1 MAVAEM
7 ERQHQPVR
15 PVCRVRGRGAGG
27 GARAAFPEDADR
39 AGAARGGRRSPGG
52 ARGRHPAAAHLG
64 DRVGGRRLRRAGGR
78 RDVGRAQRR
87 AVRADVR
94 RAEGAA
100 GTDPGRLRIDPRR
113 HHRRADHRRGRE
125 ARRGLP
131 RALCRRRH
139 RELVRVRDR
148 AAVPAGAAGRPV
160 RREAHRP
167 GLRAT
172 AMLYREAGQFKST
185 YAEDQQIFPI
195 RQDRIAL
202 AVFLAFALLVVPVIG
217 NQYWLGAL
225 LTPFLIFSLAALGLN
240 ILTGYAGQLSLGTA
254 AFMAVG
260 AFMAYNFVLRV
271 PGIPIL
277 LAFVLAGICAAA
289 VGIVFGLPSLR
300 IKGFYLAVATLACQF
315 FVLWALN
322 RVGWFSNYSSSGVI
336 TAQRMDVFGYPVD
349 TPATKYLLTLAV
361 VALMALAAKNLMRS
375 ETGRAFMAVR
385 DMDVAASVIGIPM
398 MRTKLLAFA
407 ISSFYCGVAGA
418 LHAFCYLG
426 TVEPE
431 AYSLDLSFRIL
442 FMIIIGGVGSILG
455 AFLGA
460 AFITLFPIFLS
471 LASSW
476 VNDLFG
482 VEISHAVVSNL
493 ESIIFGG
500 LIIFFLIVEPQGLAR
515 LWQITKEKL
524 RLWPFPH

>member
-1 MAVAEM
+1 
-7 ERQHQPVR
+7 
-15 PVCRVRGRGAGG
+15 
-27 GARAAFPEDADR
+27 
-39 AGAARGGRRSPGG
+39 
-52 ARGRHPAAAHLG
+52 
-64 DRVGGRRLRRAGGR
+64 
-78 RDVGRAQRR
+78 
-87 AVRADVR
+87 
-94 RAEGAA
+94 
-100 GTDPGRLRIDPRR
+100 
-113 HHRRADHRRGRE
+113 
-125 ARRGLP
+125 
-131 RALCRRRH
+131 
-139 RELVRVRDR
+139 
-148 AAVPAGAAGRPV
+148 
-160 RREAHRP
+160 
-167 GLRAT
+167 
-172 AMLYREAGQFKST
+172 MLYREAGQFKST
-185 YAEDQQIFPI
+185 YGADQQIFPI
-195 RQDRIAL
+195 LQDRIA
-202 AVFLAFALLVVPVIG
+202 VVALLVVAFVVVPLIG
-217 NQYWLGAL
+217 NQYWFSAI
-225 LTPFLIFSLAALGLN
+225 LTPLLVLSLAALGLN

-254 AFMAVG
+254 AFMAVV
-260 AFMAYNFVLRV
+260 AFMAYNAVLRI
-271 PGIPIL
+271 PHMPIL
-277 LAFVLAGICAAA
+277 GAFVIGGLCAAA

-315 FVLWALN
+315 FVLWAIN
-322 RVGWFSNYSSSGVI
+322 RIGWLSNYSSSGVI
-336 TAQRMDVFGYPVD
+336 TAQTIRIFGHELA
-349 TPATKYLLTLAV
+349 TPAQKYLLTLGIVAV
-361 VALMALAAKNLMRS
+361 MALAAKNLMRS

-385 DMDVAASVIGIPM
+385 DMDVAAAVVGIPM

-460 AFITLFPIFLS
+460 AFITLFPIFLN

-476 VNDLFG
+476 VNEFFG
-482 VEISHAVVSNL
+482 VEISHAVVSHL